1 MNNLHAIDIAVII
14 GYLILCLVIGLYK
27 AGKIKTIREY
37 TLGSG
42 NISTVV
48 LLFTIFATH
57 VGAGSTIGV
66 VEKVHSMGLIFAV
79 TLLAQPLFWLIT
91 TKIFAGNIDV
101 FKKAGC
107 MSVSD
112 VMQLLYGKPGK
123 WVTNIVSIFFSIGII
138 ALQIGAIGYL
148 FNYFLGISHF
158 QGAMLGFG
166 VLVTYSLFGGI
177 RAVALTDTFQALVL
191 LIAIP
196 IACSIA
202 FHEVGGYNELIQ
214 KLPSTHTSIVFTK
227 ENIILLAGMLFF
239 TLMPLSEGTFMQR
252 YLMANDSKQLTK
264 ALRMIIYISLPV
276 ASVVYLIGFIIKVK
290 APDVNPNIA
299 FFYLISNY
307 LPIGI
312 TGLLITG
319 ILAAIMSTAD
329 SWLNTTSVLCAH
341 DIAKGLFPRLTNKQ
355 ELLIARFSVLIIS
368 GLSATLALANPSLM
382 GLLWMA
388 GNFWFPIVM
397 IPMAA
402 GFLRFQTNQQS
413 FIASTTCG
421 ALGIILGR
429 YITGEFATISLLLGA
444 ISSTAGL
451 LGMHFLQVLN
461 KRSIDN
467 NTFAQYTPQYNAA
480 KVKKKPL
487 SLSTQ
492 LQKQVSR
499 YRDYAYLLSGL
510 GMIYFLGS
518 SFFMAFTDMK
528 ILYVIVY
535 LKAAA
540 AILCFG
546 LSIYELHLTP
556 KQQVK
561 YMPIYW
567 NLVLLYCFPFLS
579 AYIALI
585 YNGSMPWMI
594 NLMLSTILLYVFGGW
609 FSMIL
614 LSLIGFA
621 AAYLL
626 FKFTGYS
633 LATLDT
639 GDQPKMLGY
648 IYCFLTAGIIM
659 ILKQRDIL
667 QEKELQTRMLY
678 GAAVAHEVVNP
689 LQSSAMIADTLLSAF
704 EGKRAKDIKEEDFED
719 IKALLRPF
727 KETSTNA
734 LKTVDRMLTL
744 VRTDISEADDI
755 GDYNITDCVE
765 DTLKSYGLSE
775 QRLARVNVNK
785 KNSFKFKGSKHFI
798 GHVIAN
804 LISNALKY
812 AGPQSSIEIW
822 YENNEL
828 HFKDNGYGIAPEKLP
843 YIFEPFDKKGSTR
856 GTGVGL
862 PFCKRVMESMGGSI
876 ECTSELGKGA
886 EFVLKFGDN

>member
-37 TLGSG
+37 TLGTG
-42 NISTVV
+42 RISTVV

-112 VMQLLYGKPGK
+112 VMQILYGKPGK
-123 WVTNIVSIFFSIGII
+123 WVTNVVSIFFSIGII

-148 FNYFLGISHF
+148 FNYFLGISHL

-166 VLVTYSLFGGI
+166 VLVIYSLFGGI

-202 FHEVGGYNELIQ
+202 FHEVGGYNELIAR
-214 KLPSTHTSIVFTK
+214 LPSTHTSIVFTK
-227 ENIILLAGMLFF
+227 ENVVLLAGMLFF

-264 ALRMIIYISLPV
+264 ALKMIIYISLPV

-290 APDVNPNIA
+290 APDVDPNIA

-307 LPIGI
+307 LPVGI

-341 DIAKGLFPRLTNKQ
+341 DIAKGLFPKLTDRQ

-368 GLSATLALANPSLM
+368 GLSATLALASPSLM

-402 GFLRFQTNQQS
+402 GFLRLQTNQQS
-413 FIASTTCG
+413 FITSTICG
-421 ALGIILGR
+421 FSGIILGR

-444 ISSTAGL
+444 ISSAIGL
-451 LGMHFLQVLN
+451 FGMHYWQVLN
-461 KRSIDN
+461 KENISN
-467 NTFAQYTPQYNAA
+467 NLFSQYANQHSTTKTNN
-480 KVKKKPL
+480 KKPF
-487 SLSTQ
+487 SLSKQ
-492 LQKQVSR
+492 LKEQVSR
-499 YRDYAYLLSGL
+499 YKDYAYLLSGL

-528 ILYVIVY
+528 IL
-535 LKAAA
+535 
-540 AILCFG
+540 
-546 LSIYELHLTP
+546 
-556 KQQVK
+556 
-561 YMPIYW
+561 
-567 NLVLLYCFPFLS
+567 
-579 AYIALI
+579 
-585 YNGSMPWMI
+585 
-594 NLMLSTILLYVFGGW
+594 
-609 FSMIL
+609 
-614 LSLIGFA
+614 
-621 AAYLL
+621 
-626 FKFTGYS
+626 
-633 LATLDT
+633 
-639 GDQPKMLGY
+639 
-648 IYCFLTAGIIM
+648 
-659 ILKQRDIL
+659 
-667 QEKELQTRMLY
+667 
-678 GAAVAHEVVNP
+678 
-689 LQSSAMIADTLLSAF
+689 
-704 EGKRAKDIKEEDFED
+704 
-719 IKALLRPF
+719 
-727 KETSTNA
+727 
-734 LKTVDRMLTL
+734 
-744 VRTDISEADDI
+744 
-755 GDYNITDCVE
+755 
-765 DTLKSYGLSE
+765 
-775 QRLARVNVNK
+775 
-785 KNSFKFKGSKHFI
+785 
-798 GHVIAN
+798 
-804 LISNALKY
+804 
-812 AGPQSSIEIW
+812 
-822 YENNEL
+822 
-828 HFKDNGYGIAPEKLP
+828 
-843 YIFEPFDKKGSTR
+843 
-856 GTGVGL
+856 
-862 PFCKRVMESMGGSI
+862 
-876 ECTSELGKGA
+876 
-886 EFVLKFGDN
+886 

>member
-429 YITGEFATISLLLGA
+429 YITGEFAIISLLLGA
-444 ISSTAGL
+444 IGSIIGL
-451 LGMHFLQVLN
+451 LGMHYWQLLINEKPQNINFSVYLIESITQKPNLLTYALN
-461 KRSIDN
+461 
-467 NTFAQYTPQYNAA
+467 
-480 KVKKKPL
+480 KVKKKAAKYEIYHYPL
-487 SLSTQ
+487 G
-492 LQKQVSR
+492 
-499 YRDYAYLLSGL
+499 AL
-510 GMIYFLGS
+510 GMIYFLGT
-518 SFFMAFTDMK
+518 SFFLWLLIMER
-528 ILYVIVY
+528 Y
-535 LKAAA
+535 
-540 AILCFG
+540 
-546 LSIYELHLTP
+546 SIP
-556 KQQVK
+556 
-561 YMPIYW
+561 
-567 NLVLLYCFPFLS
+567 
-579 AYIALI
+579 
-585 YNGSMPWMI
+585 
-594 NLMLSTILLYVFGGW
+594 
-609 FSMIL
+609 
-614 LSLIGFA
+614 
-621 AAYLL
+621 
-626 FKFTGYS
+626 
-633 LATLDT
+633 
-639 GDQPKMLGY
+639 
-648 IYCFLTAGIIM
+648 
-659 ILKQRDIL
+659 
-667 QEKELQTRMLY
+667 
-678 GAAVAHEVVNP
+678 
-689 LQSSAMIADTLLSAF
+689 
-704 EGKRAKDIKEEDFED
+704 
-719 IKALLRPF
+719 
-727 KETSTNA
+727 
-734 LKTVDRMLTL
+734 
-744 VRTDISEADDI
+744 
-755 GDYNITDCVE
+755 
-765 DTLKSYGLSE
+765 
-775 QRLARVNVNK
+775 
-785 KNSFKFKGSKHFI
+785 
-798 GHVIAN
+798 
-804 LISNALKY
+804 
-812 AGPQSSIEIW
+812 SSI
-822 YENNEL
+822 
-828 HFKDNGYGIAPEKLP
+828 
-843 YIFEPFDKKGSTR
+843 
-856 GTGVGL
+856 
-862 PFCKRVMESMGGSI
+862 
-876 ECTSELGKGA
+876 
-886 EFVLKFGDN
+886 